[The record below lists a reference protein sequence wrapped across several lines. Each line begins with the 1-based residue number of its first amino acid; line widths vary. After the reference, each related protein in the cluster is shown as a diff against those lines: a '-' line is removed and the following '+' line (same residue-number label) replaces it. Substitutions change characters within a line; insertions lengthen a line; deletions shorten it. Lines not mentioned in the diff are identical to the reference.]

1 MENMTVESIEEMYFK
16 ASKMLKM
23 HQEEIFKDIKKDIK
37 PYKTLPELLQKTAF
51 MGSILYGNN
60 VIA

>member
-1 MENMTVESIEEMYFK
+1 MTVESIEEMYFK